1 MVPHMSRDNYRDNP
15 PKLLIKAT
23 GGVVD
28 FDLTIESWRPAI
40 FVGMNSTL
48 KSVMAR
54 TIIGET
60 PNLENISKLE
70 TLEIKILNEDREEA
84 VSCREE
90 RGMERNADCLYI
102 EDYRLA
108 FRKALEFKDKI
119 SHIYE
124 DIENLKV
131 RVSDHEKTYIEDLF
145 KKIQGIIDSTL
156 YGIVWKYCDYKGKAD
171 LILYANLHQLAEKLE
186 EEFVRS
192 LRDAF
197 SEKDY
202 NEVIVEN
209 LFPLDV
215 DVKCDIKNRSF
226 KLYVK
231 DSRLKIFIEESLSS
245 SAIASV
251 LTFKLLQLFI
261 ATPLIGGEKY
271 KIMVIEE
278 PEEALSPP
286 QQVFF
291 SSYIDRAMKISRE
304 QKIPLFVIITT
315 HSPYIA
321 MTPENVDIYYFYYD
335 PNRNV
340 FTARKRVPTRPFIY
354 AEIFQ
359 PVIAS
364 EGSSDFEEKS

>member
-1 MVPHMSRDNYRDNP
+1 MSKDNYRNSP
-15 PKLLIKAT
+15 PKLLIKAA
-23 GGVVD
+23 GAIID

-48 KSVMAR
+48 KSVVAR

-60 PNLENISKLE
+60 PNLEDISKLE
-70 TLEIKILNEDREEA
+70 TLEVKILSGDKEEA

-90 RGMERNADCLYI
+90 RGMERNAECLYI

-124 DIENLKV
+124 GIENLKV
-131 RVSDHEKTYIEDLF
+131 RVSDHEKTYVEDLF
-145 KKIQGIIDSTL
+145 KRIQEIFDSTL
-156 YGIVWKYCDYKGKAD
+156 YGIMWKYCDYKGKAD
-171 LILYANLHQLAEKLE
+171 LTLYANLHQLEEKLE
-186 EEFVRS
+186 EEFIRS

-215 DVKCDIKNRSF
+215 EVTCENKNRSF
-226 KLYVK
+226 KLHVK
-231 DSRLKIFIEESLSS
+231 DNRLKNFIEESLSS

-261 ATPLIGGEKY
+261 ATPLTGGEKY
-271 KIMVIEE
+271 KIIVIEE

-291 SSYIDRAMKISRE
+291 SSYIDRAMEISRE

-321 MTPENVDIYYFYYD
+321 MTPENVDTYYFYHD

-340 FTARKRVPTRPFIY
+340 FTARKRLPTRPFIY